1 MSTGKDKEIKELVI
15 ARLETMPSDEKVSI
29 GSAGEFNRE
38 ELISK
43 VKKGSSVGKKIV
55 EIEMEFL
62 RAMKEG
68 IIA

>member
-1 MSTGKDKEIKELVI
+1 MSSGTEKEIKELVI
-15 ARLETMPSDEKVSI
+15 ARLETMSSDEKVSI
-29 GSAGEFNRE
+29 GSAGEFNKE
-38 ELISK
+38 ELISE
-43 VKKGSSVGKKIV
+43 VKKGSSVGKKII

>member
-1 MSTGKDKEIKELVI
+1 MSIGKDKEIKELVI

-29 GSAGEFNRE
+29 GSAGEFNKE
-38 ELISK
+38 ELISE
-43 VKKGSSVGKKIV
+43 VKRGSSIGKKIIEV
-55 EIEMEFL
+55 EMEFL

>member
-1 MSTGKDKEIKELVI
+1 MSGTEKEIKELVI

-29 GSAGEFNRE
+29 GSAGEFNKE
-38 ELISK
+38 ELISE
-43 VKKGSSVGKKIV
+43 VKKGSSIGKKII